1 MLKELNLKDII
12 YQKLL
17 SKIIMSLLIE
27 TTLMTK
33 QMILIK
39 NDLKKLEN

>member
-1 MLKELNLKDII
+1 MLKGLNLKDII

-17 SKIIMSLLIE
+17 SKIITSLLME

>member
-17 SKIIMSLLIE
+17 SKIITSLLME

>member
-17 SKIIMSLLIE
+17 SKTITSLLME
-27 TTLMTK
+27 KTLMTK

>member
-1 MLKELNLKDII
+1 MLKELSLKDII

-17 SKIIMSLLIE
+17 SKIITSLLME

>member
-17 SKIIMSLLIE
+17 SKIITSLLME
-27 TTLMTK
+27 TTFMTK